1 MLLLNLSLEGF
12 RSYRRLEAAFP
23 TPFVLLQGRNAAG
36 KSNLLE
42 AIALLCTGRS
52 YRSARDLEMVN
63 WGVEGYSIQ
72 ARFQNDGLSNLL
84 QLYYGPGG
92 RSLFLDG
99 FACANW
105 GEMTGQFPAV
115 IFSPDDLQLLK
126 GPPSLRR
133 RFLDLILL
141 QLQRPYRHHLR
152 QYLRVLTQRNNLLR
166 RLTPGEQAA
175 AQLDIWDEQL
185 VEHGS
190 QVIRRRLGLLATI
203 GPILDESYEAISG
216 SREPVVVS
224 YLTDLAI
231 PSQAELPEIAGA
243 FRRRL
248 QQLRRLELS
257 RGVTLAGPQRDDVL
271 FLLDGRDARFFASQG
286 QQRTLTLTVK
296 LAEVA
301 LLREQLG
308 RPPLF
313 LLDDVLSELDPQR
326 RRCLL
331 AALPGASQAFITCT
345 HHEEEFCLLN
355 SDLTTIFEVK
365 DGGLLSAAP
374 AG

>member
-1 MLLLNLSLEGF
+1 MFLLNLSLEGF
-12 RSYRRLEAAFP
+12 RCYHQLHVAFP
-23 TPFVLLQGRNAAG
+23 TPLILLQGGNAAG

-52 YRSARDLEMVN
+52 FRSARDPEMVQ
-63 WGVEGYSIQ
+63 WGVEGYSIH
-72 ARFQNDGLSNLL
+72 ARFQNAGLSSTLHLL
-84 QLYYGPGG
+84 YGPGG

-99 FACANW
+99 FSRSNW
-105 GEMTGQFPAV
+105 GELTGQFPAV
-115 IFSPDDLQLLK
+115 VFSPDDLQLLK

-141 QLQRPYRHHLR
+141 QSQRPYRHHLH

-166 RLTPGEQAA
+166 RLGPGDQPA
-175 AQLDIWDEQL
+175 AQLEIWDDQL

-190 QVIRRRLGLLATI
+190 QVIKRRLDLLARLA
-203 GPILDESYEAISG
+203 PILAGSHQSISG
-216 SREPVVVS
+216 GRDPVSAS
-224 YLTDLAI
+224 YYTDLAI
-231 PSQAELPEIAGA
+231 PPGADLPEIAGA
-243 FRRRL
+243 FRSRL
-248 QQLRRLELS
+248 HQVRRLELS

-271 FLLDGRDARFFASQG
+271 FFLNGHDARVYASQG
-286 QQRTLTLTVK
+286 EQRTLTLAVK

-301 LLREQLG
+301 LLREQSG

-331 AALPGASQAFITCT
+331 AALPEASQVFITST
-345 HHEEEFCLLN
+345 HREEEFRLL
-355 SDLTTIFEVK
+355 DAGLTTIFEVR
-365 DGGLLSAAP
+365 DGRLLSATH